1 MNGLVAG
8 EWLKLRTTRLL
19 LGMVPAAVVL
29 SFAAVAGVVLS
40 ADGVDELESAELVR
54 RLLSVTGTGAILM
67 LVVGILIAAGEYRHG
82 TASDTFLTTP
92 RRYLVLTAKLI
103 VGSAVGLAA
112 GVLSSVLCVG
122 LAVVLYATRDASF
135 PIGEGDVWL
144 TLVGT
149 LTYSTLFAIVGVGFG
164 WLLRNQVLAVAGAL
178 AWLAIIEHTL
188 VNLAPTLGRWL
199 PAAAGQAIVRTPLD
213 GLLSPVAGAAVLAA
227 YGVAFTAAGVR
238 VSASGDA

>member
-1 MNGLVAG
+1 VNGLVAA

-40 ADGVDELESAELVR
+40 ADGVGELESAELVR

-92 RRYLVLTAKLI
+92 RRHLVLTAKLV

-122 LAVVLYATRDASF
+122 LALVLYATRDASF
-135 PIGEGDVWL
+135 PD
-144 TLVGT
+144 
-149 LTYSTLFAIVGVGFG
+149 
-164 WLLRNQVLAVAGAL
+164 R
-178 AWLAIIEHTL
+178 
-188 VNLAPTLGRWL
+188 
-199 PAAAGQAIVRTPLD
+199 
-213 GLLSPVAGAAVLAA
+213 
-227 YGVAFTAAGVR
+227 
-238 VSASGDA
+238 

>member
-1 MNGLVAG
+1 MSGLVAA
-8 EWLKLRTTRLL
+8 EWMKMRTTRLL

-40 ADGVDELESAELVR
+40 ADGAGELESAELVR
-54 RLLSVTGTGAILM
+54 RLLSVTGTGAILV
-67 LVVGILIAAGEYRHG
+67 LLVGILIAAGEYRHG
-82 TASDTFLTTP
+82 TASDTFLSTP
-92 RRYLVLTAKLI
+92 RRDLVLAAKLI
-103 VGSAVGLAA
+103 VGGAIGLAV

-135 PIGEGDVWL
+135 PIGDGDVWL

-149 LTYSTLFAIVGVGFG
+149 LTYSTLFAIVGLGLG

-238 VSASGDA
+238 ATASRDA